1 MSADEQRKKCPPKGL
16 PPWMATFADLMSL
29 LLSFFVLLL
38 SFSEMD
44 VQKYKQIAG
53 SLKFAFGVQR
63 EVKAEEPPKGTSIIA
78 KEFSPGKPTPTTMKV
93 MRQQTTD
100 DVKRNLDFTEAI
112 TKTRADAS
120 KIEEALEK
128 EIEQELIQVDTVEDR
143 IIIRIRERASFPS
156 GGATTKGS
164 FGPIMDKISA
174 AVNDTQGEIIIAG
187 HTDNIPIATRRFR
200 SNWELSSARAV
211 TVLHEL
217 INRGDLDP
225 ERLEVKGLAD
235 TEPVASNDTPE
246 GRAKNRRV
254 ELVIDQ
260 GRLPDNAPRP
270 SSPAN
275 TDRD

>member
-1 MSADEQRKKCPPKGL
+1 MADMPRKKRCPPKGA
-16 PPWMATFADLMSL
+16 PPWMATFADLSTL
-29 LLSFFVLLL
+29 LMSFFVLLL

-63 EVKAEEPPKGTSIIA
+63 EVKVKQPPKGTSIIA
-78 KEFSPGKPTPTTMKV
+78 KEFSPGKPTPTAIKV
-93 MRQQTTD
+93 MRQNTTD
-100 DVKRNLDFTEAI
+100 ETKRNLDFAEAI
-112 TKTRADAS
+112 TKTKADAD
-120 KIEEALEK
+120 KIRENLRE
-128 EIEQELIQVDTVEDR
+128 EIEKGLVQVNTVEDR

-156 GGATTKGS
+156 GSASTKGS
-164 FGPIMDKISA
+164 FGPIMDKIA
-174 AVNDTQGEIIIAG
+174 ASVAETRGEIIVAG

-200 SNWELSSARAV
+200 SNWELSAARAV

-217 INRGDLDP
+217 IQRRAIAP

-235 TEPVASNDTPE
+235 TEPVASNDTAE

-260 GRLPDNAPRP
+260 GRLPDDDQPPGA
-270 SSPAN
+270 
-275 TDRD
+275 